1 MNNSV
6 FSPMAYYCI
15 VQCASRKSE
24 YPYCMTARSIIIMSI
39 FHMDGR
45 TTSTYSRT
53 RVQVHAGYL
62 LPHQLLLGLRDRF
75 YELLVLS

>member
-1 MNNSV
+1 
-6 FSPMAYYCI
+6 
-15 VQCASRKSE
+15 
-24 YPYCMTARSIIIMSI
+24 MTARSIIIMSI